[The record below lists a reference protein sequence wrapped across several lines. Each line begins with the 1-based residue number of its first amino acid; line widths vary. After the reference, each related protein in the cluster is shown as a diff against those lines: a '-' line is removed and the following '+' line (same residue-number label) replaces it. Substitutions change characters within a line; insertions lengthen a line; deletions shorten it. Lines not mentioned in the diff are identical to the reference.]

1 MLHEIKLSDIKQPY
15 GSIKALYLLSH
26 NEGSQLLE
34 PVEPEKFRILI
45 DTVEEEPKEETVTE
59 EQPSEELA
67 EPVADEKAW
76 PPKVDEAPVE
86 PEEEKPKKAAKRAT
100 QKKPV
105 DAGKVIALR
114 NAGWSY
120 KEIGEEMGIS
130 LEGARQVYLRAM
142 DLKEKKE

>member
-1 MLHEIKLSDIKQPY
+1 MLHGIKLSDIKQPY
-15 GSIKALYLLSH
+15 GSIKALYLFSY

-34 PVEPEKFRILI
+34 PIDPEKFRILI

-59 EQPSEELA
+59 EQPSEEPEENETA
-67 EPVADEKAW
+67 QF
-76 PPKVDEAPVE
+76 PKVEEAPISS
-86 PEEEKPKKAAKRAT
+86 EEERPKKAAKRAT